1 MSHLIAFIRTN
12 LDEAHSQAYTMYIAV
27 ENRTVSCKKE
37 DWDLILGGWVVVMK
51 EGILHDLLRQRLERG
66 SFSGL
71 LLERG
76 LRSPPVQFFRPEQR
90 SYMQVTSYTV
100 EGGNHLERLRSD

>member
-1 MSHLIAFIRTN
+1 
-12 LDEAHSQAYTMYIAV
+12 MYIAV
-27 ENRTVSCKKE
+27 EKRTVSCKKE
-37 DWDLILGGWVVVMK
+37 CWDLILGGWVVVMK

-76 LRSPPVQFFRPEQR
+76 L
-90 SYMQVTSYTV
+90 
-100 EGGNHLERLRSD
+100 